1 MLMLVQGV
9 AGPFIGRVFDRYGVR
24 RVITIGGLVTGLG
37 FVLVSL
43 TNTLWYFYL
52 SYFVIGVGMAAI
64 GTVPASA
71 VVSNWFERK
80 RGLAL

>member
-1 MLMLVQGV
+1 M

-52 SYFVIGVGMAAI
+52 LTLGMRL
-64 GTVPASA
+64 PMELAS
-71 VVSNWFERK
+71 S
-80 RGLAL
+80 LAGMITLTIFS